1 MKKIILM
8 AAMFVL
14 LFSASAMAED
24 FKIIEVSRTS
34 FACQIINTAP
44 ECQMVNNQ
52 FYVTVR
58 SEASEIEA
66 DLELSCGKAEIK
78 TYNDVCTRDENL
90 HTCYFNIDP
99 LVKLQSAN
107 PLECNLNLYFY
118 RKFSNSSIGSD
129 KYDGKIVITPV
140 FESGTLSV
148 ANQKKKLAADFAR
161 VKNFDRESAFNIGI
175 CSYLGTGFESE
186 LDAYESELFRLGGTL
201 AQMSSPAGK
210 ATGILTNSSILASTY
225 AENGDAFLAALLGSY
240 LSQGVVTGA
249 YINQIIFSL
258 NEGYI
263 GGEIFENLNN
273 DVESSC
279 DKIGN
284 DMNQILNPNFFVMK
298 KVKIIDCL
306 EKHDFKNCWKK
317 LEEMNGFVNPSSSPE
332 RAELRFYV
340 NDRLFVDGA
349 NVCGNQTIIDVYY
362 NGLFRFG
369 IDDITISGPG
379 SQKLCENTI
388 EVYGEY
394 FESYTMSDFLCGQGK
409 APEGSYAVE
418 IEPGAF
424 GQKLT
429 YTFNYY
435 EDPEKCKAKEDVI
448 PV

>member
-8 AAMFVL
+8 VAMFVL

-24 FKIIEVSRTS
+24 FKIIEVSKTS

-58 SEASEIEA
+58 SEANEIEA

-90 HTCYFNIDP
+90 HTCYFIIDP

-107 PLECNLNLYFY
+107 PLECDLNLYFY
-118 RKFSNSSIGSD
+118 RKFSNQSVGSD
-129 KYDGKIVITPV
+129 KYDGKIMITPV
-140 FESGTLSV
+140 FENNALSI
-148 ANQKKKLAADFAR
+148 ANQKKKLASDFVQ
-161 VKNFDRESAFNIGI
+161 VKNFDKESAFNLGV

-186 LDAYESELFRLGGTL
+186 LDSYESEFYKLGGAIMQT
-201 AQMSSPAGK
+201 SSPAGK
-210 ATGILTNSSILASTY
+210 ATGLLTNSSLLASAY
-225 AENGDAFLAALLGSY
+225 AENGDAFLATALNNFITHGMM
-240 LSQGVVTGA
+240 TGA
-249 YINQIIFSL
+249 YINQIIFNL

-279 DKIGN
+279 VKIGN
-284 DMNQILNPNFFVMK
+284 EMDQVLNPNFFVMK

-306 EKHDFKNCWKK
+306 EKRDFKNCWKK
-317 LEEMNGFVNPSSSPE
+317 LEETKAFVNPSSSPG

-340 NDRLFVDGA
+340 NDRLFIDGA
-349 NVCGNQTIIDVYY
+349 NVCGNQTTIDIYY
-362 NGLFRFG
+362 NGLSRFG
-369 IDDITISGPG
+369 IDNITIRGPG
-379 SQKLCENTI
+379 SQKFCENTI

-394 FESYTMSDFLCGQGK
+394 FESYTISNFLCGQGK
-409 APEGSYAVE
+409 PPEGSYAVE
-418 IEPGAF
+418 IDPGVF

-429 YTFNYY
+429 YIFNYY
-435 EDPEKCKAKEDVI
+435 EDPGKCKAKEDVI